1 MGAVASSQQLART
14 RGRQRRIA
22 ADFERAARDKRVQAA
37 AAEAILAVRARDDAT
52 HEVRAAEVL
61 AGDALARIIEA
72 GVKVGA
78 AARLCHLS
86 LGAVQRFRQA
96 SQQAKASRGHVG
108 SASPNPPG
116 SVNAMLPARG
126 DEQAR
131 LRTQERASRSQEQ
144 AVEAITTR

>member
-1 MGAVASSQQLART
+1 MGRVAKAQQQART
-14 RGRQRRIA
+14 KGRQRRIA
-22 ADFERAARDKRVQAA
+22 ADFERAVRDKRVEAA
-37 AAEAILAVRARDDAT
+37 AAEAILALGARDDAT
-52 HEVRAAEVL
+52 REVRAAEVL

-72 GVKVGA
+72 GVKVGG

-108 SASPNPPG
+108 SAGPNPPG
-116 SVNAMLPARG
+116 SVNAMLSG
-126 DEQAR
+126 LGEQQAR